1 MTIKFI
7 SQNEVNPIVI
17 NHLLR
22 PAIMINIERQCV
34 EQALIV
40 KSNSAQRQLTDLRK
54 NGIPIEHP
62 LSGFT
67 SQVEWKKEPR
77 KRIIQILLM
86 PPVITLV
93 IFVFLLTFP
102 IAYVLNIRTTHI
114 KKRDLEKE
122 IKLCD
127 FNLESTNKPNI
138 KTVESLWEL
147 HGLDDNKYTMDECI
161 DLLSKW
167 IKILYGADI
176 AMNIN
181 IRQRVDT
188 IATNRMELNRP
199 YYENHSD
206 GIHFHF
212 APIFPSIVVL
222 ISNELSA
229 YAPED

>member
-7 SQNEVNPIVI
+7 SRNKVNPIVI
-17 NHLLR
+17 HHLLR
-22 PAIMINIERQCV
+22 PARMINIERQCV

-40 KSNSAQRQLTDLRK
+40 KSNSAQRQLADLRK

-67 SQVEWKKEPR
+67 TQVEWKKEPR
-77 KRIIQILLM
+77 KRIIQILLI

-102 IAYVLNIRTTHI
+102 IAYLLNIRTAHV

-127 FNLESTNKPNI
+127 LNFESKNKPNI

-147 HGLDDNKYTMDECI
+147 HGLDDNKYTMDECV

-188 IATNRMELNRP
+188 IAANRMELNRP

-229 YAPED
+229 YAPEN

>member
-1 MTIKFI
+1 M
-7 SQNEVNPIVI
+7 
-17 NHLLR
+17 
-22 PAIMINIERQCV
+22 
-34 EQALIV
+34 IV

-67 SQVEWKKEPR
+67 TQVEWEKEPR

-127 FNLESTNKPNI
+127 LNLESTNKPNI
-138 KTVESLWEL
+138 KTIESLWEL
-147 HGLDDNKYTMDECI
+147 HGLDDNKYTMDECV

-167 IKILYGADI
+167 IATLYGEDVALKMDV
-176 AMNIN
+176 
-181 IRQRVDT
+181 RQRVDT
-188 IATNRMELNRP
+188 IATNRIELNRP

-212 APIFPSIVVL
+212 GPIFPSVLTL
-222 ISNELSA
+222 ISKELSA
-229 YAPED
+229 YAPE

>member
-7 SQNEVNPIVI
+7 SRNKVNPIVI
-17 NHLLR
+17 HHLLR
-22 PAIMINIERQCV
+22 TVIMINIERQCV
-34 EQALIV
+34 EQSLIV

-67 SQVEWKKEPR
+67 TQVEWEKEPR

-102 IAYVLNIRTTHI
+102 IAYVLNIRTAHI

-127 FNLESTNKPNI
+127 LNFESTKKPNI

-176 AMNIN
+176 AMNVN

-188 IATNRMELNRP
+188 IAASRIELNRP
-199 YYENHSD
+199 YYEKHSD
-206 GIHFHF
+206 GMHFYF
-212 APIFPSIVVL
+212 GPIFPSVLSL
-222 ISNELSA
+222 ISKEL
-229 YAPED
+229 PEYSSSE

>member
-1 MTIKFI
+1 M
-7 SQNEVNPIVI
+7 
-17 NHLLR
+17 
-22 PAIMINIERQCV
+22 
-34 EQALIV
+34 IV

-67 SQVEWKKEPR
+67 TQVEWEKEPR

-127 FNLESTNKPNI
+127 LNLEGTNKPSI

-147 HGLDDNKYTMDECI
+147 HGLDDNKYTMDECV

-167 IKILYGADI
+167 IATLYGEDVALKMDV
-176 AMNIN
+176 
-181 IRQRVDT
+181 RQRVDT
-188 IATNRMELNRP
+188 IATNRIELNRP

-212 APIFPSIVVL
+212 GPIFPSVLTL
-222 ISNELSA
+222 ISKELSA
-229 YAPED
+229 YAPE

>member
-7 SQNEVNPIVI
+7 SRNKVNPII
-17 NHLLR
+17 IHHLLR

-54 NGIPIEHP
+54 NGIPIDHL

-67 SQVEWKKEPR
+67 TQVEWEKEPR

-93 IFVFLLTFP
+93 IFVFLLSFP
-102 IAYVLNIRTTHI
+102 IAYVLNIRATHI

-127 FNLESTNKPNI
+127 LNLESTNKPNI

-212 APIFPSIVVL
+212 GPIFPSVLSL
-222 ISNELSA
+222 ISKEL
-229 YAPED
+229 PEYSSSE